1 MISTFESKND
11 QKKDESGKG
20 TRKRMG
26 KKEDR
31 QRQIFDLLLDHEA
44 LSVNELARQ
53 AGVTGETIRSD
64 LDALEKEGLIVR
76 GHGFARANRNLI
88 ELPFEQHCASNVEEK
103 RVVAWRAIEE
113 IRDGMVVYLDTG
125 TTMHAGLEL
134 LRSKKDL
141 TIVTNSLN
149 VAETG
154 LEMDFQV
161 LLVGGL
167 IGKQGRRC
175 HGYFAEQMLRHI
187 RFDLAILGTDGLKDL
202 SGIGVGKPEEMGW
215 ERSVLDSSNRTIV
228 IADKS
233 KFEVANVF
241 LVGSL
246 KEADLLITNFIED
259 ELRQKISTEIEL
271 IETDGQKER
280 RTLKTQ
286 IPCSKAE
293 I

>member
-1 MISTFESKND
+1 MISKFESKND

-175 HGYFAEQMLRHI
+175 HGYFAEQMLRQI

-215 ERSVLDSSNRTIV
+215 ERSVLDSANRTIV

-259 ELRQKISTEIEL
+259 ELRQKISAEIEL

>member
-1 MISTFESKND
+1 MLVWNCWLQKGSDHCHQFFECGRDRTGNGF
-11 QKKDESGKG
+11 SGSAG
-20 TRKRMG
+20 WR
-26 KKEDR
+26 
-31 QRQIFDLLLDHEA
+31 LDWE
-44 LSVNELARQ
+44 
-53 AGVTGETIRSD
+53 
-64 LDALEKEGLIVR
+64 
-76 GHGFARANRNLI
+76 
-88 ELPFEQHCASNVEEK
+88 
-103 RVVAWRAIEE
+103 
-113 IRDGMVVYLDTG
+113 
-125 TTMHAGLEL
+125 
-134 LRSKKDL
+134 
-141 TIVTNSLN
+141 
-149 VAETG
+149 
-154 LEMDFQV
+154 
-161 LLVGGL
+161 
-167 IGKQGRRC
+167 QGRRC
-175 HGYFAEQMLRHI
+175 HGYFAEQMLRQI

-215 ERSVLDSSNRTIV
+215 ERSVLDSANRTIV

>member
-175 HGYFAEQMLRHI
+175 HGYFAEQMLRQI

>member
-175 HGYFAEQMLRHI
+175 HGYFAEQMLRQI

-215 ERSVLDSSNRTIV
+215 ERSVLDSANRTIV

-259 ELRQKISTEIEL
+259 ELRQKISAEIEL

>member
-1 MISTFESKND
+1 MISKFESKND

-88 ELPFEQHCASNVEEK
+88 ELPFEQRCASNVEEK

-175 HGYFAEQMLRHI
+175 HGYFAEQMLRQI

-215 ERSVLDSSNRTIV
+215 ERSVLDSANRTIV

-259 ELRQKISTEIEL
+259 ELRQKISAEIEL

>member
-175 HGYFAEQMLRHI
+175 RGYFAEQMLRQI

>member
-1 MISTFESKND
+1 MISKFESKND

-149 VAETG
+149 VAEIG

-175 HGYFAEQMLRHI
+175 HGYFAEQMLRQI

-215 ERSVLDSSNRTIV
+215 ERSVLDSANRTIV

-259 ELRQKISTEIEL
+259 ELRQKISAEIEL